1 MAGPQKSGGPDD
13 GVLIGQVA
21 NGDRE
26 AMRQIYARHHV
37 RVYRFILRF
46 VSDSATAEDLTND
59 VFIDVWRQA
68 VRYEGRSQVSTWI
81 LGMARFKALSD
92 RRKVRHVVDPDDAL
106 GEVEDDADTP
116 EVSAQKKDKAQA
128 LRKCVAK
135 LSAEHREIVDLVYYH
150 DKSIREVAEIVGIPE
165 NTVKT
170 RMFHARKN
178 LSTEMKRAGVDRGWP

>member
-1 MAGPQKSGGPDD
+1 MAGPRENNGPDD
-13 GVLIGQVA
+13 GVLIGKIA
-21 NGDRE
+21 NGDRD
-26 AMRQIYARHHV
+26 AMRRLYARHHV

-68 VRYEGRSQVSTWI
+68 GRFEGRSQVSTWM
-81 LGMARFKALSD
+81 LGMARYKALSD
-92 RRKVRHVVDPDDAL
+92 RRKVRNVVDPDDAL
-106 GEVEDDADTP
+106 GEVEDEGDTP
-116 EVSAQKKDKAQA
+116 EVTAQKKDKAEA
-128 LRKCVAK
+128 LRKCIAT

-150 DKSIREVAEIVGIPE
+150 DKSIKEVAEIVSIPE

-178 LSTEMKRAGVDRGWP
+178 LSAAMKRAGIDRGWP